1 MAKIYLKGR
10 VSPLEVASQAAEKIK
25 DAWLTGRLSEIVSV
39 GDEFFK
45 RQDLKGISLEK
56 TVLADEELYSE
67 TELLELEKRFAN
79 WVEQKK
85 DLLPEKSCLF
95 FRWLADLGI
104 IKVDKENNYFSFSIC
119 DIARFEELSK
129 KYSALKGLRTKNF
142 SQEDRQK
149 LELAKQK
156 LKEALSLSIKK

>member
-45 RQDLKGISLEK
+45 RQDLA
-56 TVLADEELYSE
+56 VLADEALYSE